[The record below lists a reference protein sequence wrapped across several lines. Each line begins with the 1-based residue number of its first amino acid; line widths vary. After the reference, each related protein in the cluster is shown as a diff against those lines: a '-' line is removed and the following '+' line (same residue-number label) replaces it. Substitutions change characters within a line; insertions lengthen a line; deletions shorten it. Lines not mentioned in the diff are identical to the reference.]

1 MRRTDVSDPG
11 ASGMQRSRPLRSV
24 LHAPAVAPDLAPR
37 DRVHGL
43 IDEAMAATG
52 LTILLGPHGSGK
64 TTAAAHWTR
73 RPGARPT
80 VWIDAARAVSD
91 GEDWEFLTALIDE
104 LSGALGTPDA
114 ETLLGGAGERRPLGR
129 MTEELGRALTA
140 ARCPVDIVVDGAERI
155 GPEGLEIIPGLLA
168 GCRGLR
174 FLVLATHLDP
184 AALLRAEMTMD
195 ARVIGAAQ
203 LSFTEEEVA
212 QELARASLSVPD
224 PAVTRLLEGS
234 PLMVRALICRARRYG
249 EQIVTAAQ
257 AEQLGK
263 EVATQSLQRVL
274 AAHAGGA
281 DGRPLLLLGLSGIGD
296 AGLLAAMLGIPEA
309 DAGGLLDGFHRAGL
323 VSLNPGGQ
331 LFRVDGALGAG
342 LRELAGERLDQ
353 QELRRA
359 HAVIAS
365 WFAEQGEPVEA
376 LRHALAGDDWDRIA
390 SLTLLYSTELLTH
403 GEQAMREAFEQVPAQ
418 ALRRYPHLAWYRL
431 MSLVRRQEI
440 TFPALRAAGEEALAA
455 LDPEAQGPALL
466 LGDAIRFATAR
477 AVGDFDLTDAIA
489 GTLLPRVDML
499 LAMREGAIAEL
510 APAERLIVVAVRSW
524 VARTLRQYAATNRLF
539 QGDHIGALALVE
551 PVVLPPVTEQA
562 GFDWRRLQAAGTKAL
577 ALAASGRIGDARRV
591 LDWLEGFT
599 LPPGWDES
607 YAGAPAV
614 LARAYVA
621 LAERRPD
628 VARAEVGKLRRH
640 EGTIESWP
648 YFVEIRARAAL
659 HGPAGTGLSEFVTA
673 VEAHRERPPTSAYLS
688 AKLYAM
694 GAVLAARSGA
704 IRQAEEY
711 LATARQAVPGRYAG
725 PAAVPADGFPSLVRG
740 GAAKSGTEAGAGG
753 ATSAGAEPGAGS
765 PDSVGAG
772 AAPGGVTEGDAA
784 SGAGAGR
791 ARAGETGTAAP
802 GDGCGQARTW
812 ALVELAQGLLDLIGG
827 RLEQAAE
834 RMTVLVSH
842 PLTPRVEIGARLLRA
857 AAAHAGGDPLAA
869 GIAAE
874 ETGRALALAEDC
886 ECLFDMFLLPA
897 EHLAPLLQAY
907 APHRTELLSMMPG
920 KSQGTPAP
928 ELTDA
933 ELRVLEELAHTSS
946 RAVIAH
952 RLYLSV
958 NTVKTHLRNVYRK
971 LGAESRA
978 EALHTASRLGL
989 LVRGPA
995 DREASVDSEPEA

>member
-80 VWIDAARAVSD
+80 VWIDAARAVAD

-607 YAGAPAV
+607 YASAPAV

-725 PAAVPADGFPSLVRG
+725 PAAVPADGFPSL
-740 GAAKSGTEAGAGG
+740 AGN
-753 ATSAGAEPGAGS
+753 
-765 PDSVGAG
+765 
-772 AAPGGVTEGDAA
+772 DAA
-784 SGAGAGR
+784 TA
-791 ARAGETGTAAP
+791 AGETGPGPAP
-802 GDGCGQARTW
+802 DGGGCRQARTW
-812 ALVELAQGLLDLIGG
+812 ALVELAQGLLDLMGG
-827 RLEQAAE
+827 RLGQVTE
-834 RMTVLVSH
+834 RMLALTSH

-857 AAAHAGGDPLAA
+857 AAAHASGDPQAA

-886 ECLFDMFLLPA
+886 ECLSDVFLLPA
-897 EHLAPLLQAY
+897 EHLAALVQAY
-907 APHRTELLSMMPG
+907 APHRSGLLSMMPPEV
-920 KSQGTPAP
+920 QGNPAP
-928 ELTDA
+928 DLTDA
-933 ELRVLEELAHTSS
+933 ERRVLEELVHNSS

-958 NTVKTHLRNVYRK
+958 NTVKTHLRNLYRK

-978 EALHTASRLGL
+978 EALQAAYQAGV

-995 DREASVDSEPEA
+995 GPEGQGAQAPEE